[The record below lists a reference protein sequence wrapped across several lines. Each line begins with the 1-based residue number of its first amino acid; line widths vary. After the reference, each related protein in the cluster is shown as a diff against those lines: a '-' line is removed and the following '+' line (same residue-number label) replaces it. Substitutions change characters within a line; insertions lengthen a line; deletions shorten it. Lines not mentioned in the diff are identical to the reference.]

1 MKSLLIETLG
11 DYPMI
16 RVIDFLLE
24 NRIFDYSKAEI
35 ARQAGVS
42 RTTLDAFWKKLVR
55 EGMVRK
61 SRAIGR
67 ATLYRFNPQSEISKR
82 LIELD
87 FAISKQHAEK
97 LTEPRAESPSHEV
110 AIKA

>member
-1 MKSLLIETLG
+1 
-11 DYPMI
+11 MI

-42 RTTLDAFWKKLVR
+42 RTTLDVFWKKLIK
-55 EGMVRK
+55 EGILRK
-61 SRAIGR
+61 SRTIGR
-67 ATLYRFNPQSEISKR
+67 ATLYRFNPHSEISKK

-87 FAISKQHAEK
+87 FAISKRHAEK
-97 LTEPRAESPSHEV
+97 LPEPETEAKRVSHKDAIRA
-110 AIKA
+110 

>member
-1 MKSLLIETLG
+1 MKSLLIETFG

-24 NRIFDYSKAEI
+24 NRIFDYSKADI

-42 RTTLDAFWKKLVR
+42 RTTLDSFWKKLVR

-67 ATLYRFNPQSEISKR
+67 ATLYRFNPRSEVSKR

-87 FAISKQHAEK
+87 FAISKHHVEK
-97 LTEPRAESPSHEV
+97 LTEPDAEPAPHDV
-110 AIKA
+110 AIRA